1 MSELLMPAGS
11 LMKLKTAILYGADAV
26 YAGTPEMSL
35 RTKSEFSL
43 TDLMEGIRFA
53 HDREKRVY
61 LTLNLFSHNSDVEKL
76 PDFLATI
83 REIKPDGLIISDPGI
98 FQYVKKNAPELELH
112 VSTQASVC
120 SWLTVDYWKQQG
132 ASLCVMARELSF
144 KELKEIREKC
154 SDIRLETFIHGSMCM
169 TYSGRCLLSNYMAE
183 RRSNSGNCA
192 HSCRWNYKLRVQL
205 KDGTLQEIELND
217 SNKNLFEFLLEEEFR
232 PGQLFPI
239 EEDEHGSYILN
250 SKDLCLMPKLN
261 EYLALGI
268 DSLKVEGRHKTNYY
282 VAIVAR
288 AYRKAIDDWYRDPDS
303 WSPEP
308 YLLELQAVQNR
319 GYTLAF
325 HHGRLTNLAHNF
337 ESSKSVSPHE
347 FAGYIREWQGEDMIF
362 EIKNEILPG
371 DLIEFLSPVTPTPI
385 RMRLQHFT
393 DALTGEIT
401 EKVSAGQ
408 SKAIR
413 IHHSLF
419 TGIARNEEM
428 GSSSDSV
435 QTILPPLTVARKT
448 KYISPGEQSRFLLDL
463 ETQAAEI
470 QSLFVPEERK
480 QALLEDIRFFRE
492 HALSLKVRK
501 GPKMGSEGCCG
512 KGCNGCLIFW
522 HPVQKA

>member
-1 MSELLMPAGS
+1 MPAGS
-11 LMKLKTAILYGADAV
+11 LMKFKTAILYGADAV

-43 TDLMEGIRFA
+43 EDLAEGIRFA
-53 HDREKRVY
+53 HDRGKRVY

-76 PDFLATI
+76 PHFLATI

-98 FQYVKKNAPELELH
+98 FQYVKEKAPELELH

-144 KELKEIREKC
+144 EELKEIRKKC
-154 SDIRLETFIHGSMCM
+154 PDMRLETFAHGSMCM

-192 HSCRWNYKLRVQL
+192 HSCRWNYKLRVRI
-205 KDGTLQEIELND
+205 KDGTLHEIELND

-232 PGQLFPI
+232 PGQIFPI

-261 EYLALGI
+261 QYLELGI

-282 VAIVAR
+282 VATVAK
-288 AYRKAIDDWYRDPDS
+288 AYRQAIDDWYRNPDS
-303 WSPEP
+303 WKPEP
-308 YLLELQAVQNR
+308 YMRELQAVQNR

-371 DLIEFLSPVTPTPI
+371 DLIEFISPVNPTPI

-419 TGIARNEEM
+419 TSIKNLKKTT
-428 GSSSDSV
+428 SSLTSV
-435 QTILPPLTVARKT
+435 QKILPPLTVARKS
-448 KYISPGEQSRFLLDL
+448 KYITPSEQSRLLLDI

-470 QSLFVPEERK
+470 QSLYVPEARK
-480 QALLEDIRFFRE
+480 QALLEDIRFSRE

-522 HPVQKA
+522 HSDNKKSIPR